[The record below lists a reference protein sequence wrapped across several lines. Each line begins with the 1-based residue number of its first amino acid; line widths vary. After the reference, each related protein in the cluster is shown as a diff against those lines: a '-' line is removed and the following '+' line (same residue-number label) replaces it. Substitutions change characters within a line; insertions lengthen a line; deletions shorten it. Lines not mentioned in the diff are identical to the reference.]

1 MINLD
6 VFYFNSYFFYDGW
19 DEFVDDK
26 SFLGFNF
33 EYIVNKNDVY

>member
-19 DEFVDDK
+19 DEFVDK